1 MSFSVDV
8 KSELVGLIDAKR
20 HCQLAELA
28 AILSAEARFEIRQGK
43 SALVFQSEN
52 AFLSQKYQ
60 ALLQR
65 VFLIEAAEAA
75 DQLSHIIRLEQSEQL
90 RNMLMALKIMD
101 VTGHIVHP
109 NLDADGLLLQ
119 QSCCKRAFIRGA
131 FLAYGSISNP
141 EKSYHFEIVC
151 VSEDKA
157 KILQK
162 LLCDFDLDAKIVQRK
177 KHFVVYLKEGAQI
190 VDVLNI
196 MGAHIALMN
205 LENLRIVKEM
215 RNSVNRKVNCETA
228 NINKIVNASVRQ
240 IEAIKYIQAQNGWDE
255 LPENLQEMARV
266 RLEYPDASLLE
277 LGELCEPAVGKSGVN
292 HRLRKLCELAEKM
305 GLAQKES

>member
-1 MSFSVDV
+1 M
-8 KSELVGLIDAKR
+8 
-20 HCQLAELA
+20 
-28 AILSAEARFEIRQGK
+28 
-43 SALVFQSEN
+43 
-52 AFLSQKYQ
+52 
-60 ALLQR
+60 
-65 VFLIEAAEAA
+65 
-75 DQLSHIIRLEQSEQL
+75 
-90 RNMLMALKIMD
+90 
-101 VTGHIVHP
+101 
-109 NLDADGLLLQ
+109 
-119 QSCCKRAFIRGA
+119 
-131 FLAYGSISNP
+131 
-141 EKSYHFEIVC
+141 
-151 VSEDKA
+151 
-157 KILQK
+157 
-162 LLCDFDLDAKIVQRK
+162 
-177 KHFVVYLKEGAQI
+177 YLKEGAQI

-205 LENLRIVKEM
+205 LENLRKVK
-215 RNSVNRKVNCETA
+215 CETA